1 MKLSVQHLNK
11 AIIENRGDIDEL
23 VNRVSK
29 TLIEQIDHLSFIAT
43 EFSSFAK
50 MPVAKNEVLEVCKEA
65 KTIADLFDKEA
76 NLEFITEVNHDL
88 NVYMDKSQL
97 VRVLTNI
104 IKNAVQAIEEIDDG
118 KIIMKVEINN
128 SKIRLIITDNGTGI
142 SEEMKDKVFEPNF
155 TTKSSG
161 TGLGLAMSKSI
172 IENANGDIWFESDNK
187 GTSFYLELPKYD
199 KK

>member
-50 MPVAKNEVLEVCKEA
+50 MPVAKNEVLEVCKES